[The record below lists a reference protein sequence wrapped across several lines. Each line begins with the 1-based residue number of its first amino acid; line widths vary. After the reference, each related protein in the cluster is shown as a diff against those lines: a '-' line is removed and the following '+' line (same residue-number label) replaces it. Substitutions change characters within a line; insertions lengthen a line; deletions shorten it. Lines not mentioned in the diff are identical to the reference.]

1 MYQYIKG
8 TLTEIQSNYVTLE
21 TAGIGYLIVAANPYH
36 FEKYLNQETRI
47 YVEQIVREDSLTLY
61 GFSSISE
68 KEMFQSLL
76 KVTGIGPKSAL
87 AILATSTPSE
97 VVNAIENEDQKYL
110 QKFPGIGKKTS
121 QQIIL
126 DLKGKLKADFKAEV
140 KLQQSTRS
148 NDVIVEEALE
158 TLKALGYS
166 KRELKSLEKYLSK
179 QELTTVEDA
188 VKLSLRHIVE

>member
-61 GFSSISE
+61 GFSNISE

>member
-1 MYQYIKG
+1 
-8 TLTEIQSNYVTLE
+8 
-21 TAGIGYLIVAANPYH
+21 
-36 FEKYLNQETRI
+36 
-47 YVEQIVREDSLTLY
+47 
-61 GFSSISE
+61 
-68 KEMFQSLL
+68 MFQSLL

-126 DLKGKLKADFKAEV
+126 DLKGKLKVDFKAEV

>member
-8 TLTEIQSNYVTLE
+8 TLTEIHANYVTLE
-21 TAGIGYLIVAANPYH
+21 TAGIGYLIVTANPYH

-61 GFSSISE
+61 GFSSMSE

-140 KLQQSTRS
+140 KPQQSTRS

-179 QELTTVEDA
+179 QELTTVEEA